1 MIMAGA
7 WPFGKKNAPPEPELK
22 PKKEKVVEYE
32 RKPDTAQKEIIDD
45 KSHLKDKSFLDAM
58 ALLGDGD

>member
-32 RKPDTAQKEIIDD
+32 RKPDTAQKEMGSQI
-45 KSHLKDKSFLDAM
+45 F
-58 ALLGDGD
+58 